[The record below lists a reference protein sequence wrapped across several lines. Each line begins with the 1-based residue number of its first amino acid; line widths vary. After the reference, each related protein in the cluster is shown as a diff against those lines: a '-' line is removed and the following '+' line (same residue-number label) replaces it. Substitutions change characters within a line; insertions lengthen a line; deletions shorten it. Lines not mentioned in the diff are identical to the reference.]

1 MGFLF
6 LKLEVVMAL
15 KVGII
20 KSSDVSKWCEY
31 KGADGD
37 VQAEFK
43 VRGIAY
49 KPFQVAIERAG
60 NQISSKGYDV
70 MVKDEDAKLYHELLM
85 DACAAHLIEDWK
97 GVVFAEIVDG
107 KTVES
112 EKPYT
117 PENASKLLNLGD
129 IGISIWLFIK
139 EQAQKIQEDAD
150 KDKALI
156 LGKSWSSTNTKNVCV
171 ENAARNRANQVLR
184 RPYSGSA
191 RIFVC
196 G

>member
-1 MGFLF
+1 MRGPLNRR
-6 LKLEVVMAL
+6 LE
-15 KVGII
+15 
-20 KSSDVSKWCEY
+20 
-31 KGADGD
+31 
-37 VQAEFK
+37 
-43 VRGIAY
+43 
-49 KPFQVAIERAG
+49 
-60 NQISSKGYDV
+60 
-70 MVKDEDAKLYHELLM
+70 
-85 DACAAHLIEDWK
+85 

-156 LGKSWSSTNTKNVCV
+156 LEKVMELYKYQKRMRRKRRTKSSKSS
-171 ENAARNRANQVLR
+171 
-184 RPYSGSA
+184 S
-191 RIFVC
+191 
-196 G
+196 

>member
-1 MGFLF
+1 
-6 LKLEVVMAL
+6 MAL

-31 KGADGD
+31 KGVDGE

-139 EQAQKIQEDAD
+139 EQAQKIQEEAD

-156 LGKSWSSTNTKNVCV
+156 LGKSSSSTNTK
-171 ENAARNRANQVLR
+171 RPMR
-184 RPYSGSA
+184 RKRRTKSNKSSS
-191 RIFVC
+191 
-196 G
+196 

>member
-1 MGFLF
+1 
-6 LKLEVVMAL
+6 MAL

-20 KSSDVSKWCEY
+20 QSSEVSKWCEF
-31 KGADGD
+31 KDTDGQ

-70 MVKDEDAKLYHELLM
+70 MVNDPSAKPYHELLM

-97 GVVFAEIVDG
+97 GVVFAQVVDG
-107 KTVES
+107 KMIETEM
-112 EKPYT
+112 PYT

-139 EQAQKIQEDAD
+139 EQAQKIQEEAD
-150 KDKALI
+150 KDKAII
-156 LGKSWSSTNTKNVCV
+156 LGKSSSSTSTK
-171 ENAARNRANQVLR
+171 RPMRQKR
-184 RPYSGSA
+184 RTKSNKSSS
-191 RIFVC
+191 
-196 G
+196 

>member
-1 MGFLF
+1 MGFF
-6 LKLEVVMAL
+6 ISKISEVVMAL

-20 KSSDVSKWCEY
+20 KSSEVSKWCEF
-31 KGADGD
+31 KDAAGQ

-43 VRGIAY
+43 VRGIAF

-70 MVKDEDAKLYHELLM
+70 MASDPSAKLYHELLM

-97 GVVFAEIVDG
+97 GVVFAQVVDG
-107 KTVES
+107 KTIET
-112 EKPYT
+112 EMPYT

-129 IGISIWLFIK
+129 IGISIWYFVK
-139 EQAQKIQEDAD
+139 EQAQKIQEEAD

-156 LGKSWSSTNTKNVCV
+156 LGKSSSSTNTKKTT
-171 ENAARNRANQVLR
+171 R
-184 RPYSGSA
+184 RKRRMKSNKSNS
-191 RIFVC
+191 
-196 G
+196 

>member
-1 MGFLF
+1 
-6 LKLEVVMAL
+6 MAL

-31 KGADGD
+31 KDSDGQ

-70 MVKDEDAKLYHELLM
+70 MVKDENAKLYHELLM

-139 EQAQKIQEDAD
+139 EQGPEDSGRRRQGQGFNSGSHG
-150 KDKALI
+150 ALQI
-156 LGKSWSSTNTKNVCV
+156 PKNVCV